1 MTRVLAYLRDRFN
14 EPGSK
19 RSLAVLLFALSSASN
34 SPDAWVAGID
44 VALVVLSAW
53 SFLQPEQPK

>member
-1 MTRVLAYLRDRFN
+1 MRFLAYLRDRFN

-19 RSLAVLLFALSSASN
+19 RSLAVVLFAVSSAAN
-34 SPDAWVAGID
+34 SPDAWMAGFD
-44 VALVVLSAW
+44 VLLIVLGAW